1 MSLFYQLVFIILISE
16 MLLFGLLIAP
26 LPLGIRRSM
35 LKWMSTSPL
44 LTQSKSYFRIMFLY
58 VSIMFV
64 DSLNKVFNTNPAHH
78 HHHEGDAFHRA
89 NVFRE
94 QRNLYLTGAVLFL
107 SLLLNRFFAM
117 IAELMSNETKSETL
131 KKQAAK
137 QSTDYLRL
145 LDKEHEHAAQLDA
158 LNKKIDE
165 LDAKARQVDIVTRQ
179 AKQVNDEYMRLTDR
193 FVELERKYDA
203 ARSGGGG
210 AGDDARK
217 SR

>member
-1 MSLFYQLVFIILISE
+1 MSLFYQLVFVILISE

-35 LKWMSTSPL
+35 LKWMSTSPIL
-44 LTQSKSYFRIMFLY
+44 AQSKAYFRIMFVY

-64 DSLNKVFNTNPAHH
+64 DSLNKVFNTTH

-145 LDKEHEHAAQLDA
+145 LDKDHEHAAELDA

-165 LDAKARQVDIVTRQ
+165 LDAKARQVDVVTRQ
-179 AKQVNDEYMRLTDR
+179 AKQTHDEYMRLTDR

-203 ARSGGGG
+203 ARGG